1 MPEPFSEHLE
11 AQASIIIHPG
21 SRYLRLGRPSDSV
34 PHTVLHAIARKRKKG
49 LPVYSDPFV
58 IPQAK
63 LDREAVQELE
73 ECRLKVSHI
82 LQSSLMSDG
91 SRRFAT
97 PPQQIAAYNKRLQPA
112 QEETA
117 EPSPP
122 WVHSDKD
129 FIVGDEIL
137 SLHPSEEYNIHFP
150 FVRGDLNIHKSLGGS
165 ISAVLADLET
175 IWGHCISNVLNVPIK
190 DLKFYRAVLLIPDIY
205 NRDYVKK
212 LTNLLLNGLGFGG
225 CFVLQ
230 DHVAATFGAGL
241 GYACVVDV
249 GDQKT
254 SVSCVEDAI
263 SHPATRLRI
272 DYGGADVT
280 QVFHWLLKKS
290 GFPHQVNPANKLDA
304 MLLSKLKHEFC
315 HVNLNVCGAQEKK
328 FTVHTPG
335 KMPIFYTIQ
344 MGDELIVAALSL
356 FYADLLKITGP
367 KMMHTQKPNMGD
379 PDDPFDENYLRET
392 SRRGGREAAEAMDVG
407 GGDAGDGGEE
417 DIVVDDQPLPPSQ
430 IPSSSSA
437 RNDSLAFN
445 SNEKLLSL
453 EQAILTSIDRCQSDE
468 MKRKMYSSILMVGG
482 GAKFESLGKW
492 LQSRLLL
499 QIPVAYRPE
508 QIEII
513 TRAKDMDPCMTAWK
527 GAALMTCLE
536 GSNEL
541 WIQQAEW
548 NKHGVKI
555 LREKCPFI
563 W

>member
-11 AQASIIIHPG
+11 AQASIILHPG
-21 SRYLRLGRPSDSV
+21 SRYLRIGRPSDSV
-34 PHTVLHAIARKRKKG
+34 PHTILHAIARKRRSG
-49 LPVYSDPFV
+49 IPAYNDPFLV
-58 IPQAK
+58 PQAK
-63 LDREAVQELE
+63 LDGDAVQELE

-97 PPQQIAAYNKRLQPA
+97 PPQQIAVYNKRIQPV
-112 QEETA
+112 QDEDGD
-117 EPSPP
+117 PSPP
-122 WVHSDKD
+122 WVYTDKEY
-129 FIVGDEIL
+129 IVGDEIL
-137 SLHPSEEYNIHFP
+137 SLHPSLEYNVHFP
-150 FVRGDLNIHKSLGGS
+150 IVRGDLNIHSGLGGS

-175 IWGHCISNVLNVPIK
+175 IWGHCISTVLNVPLK
-190 DLKFYRAVLLIPDIY
+190 DLKFYRAVLIITDIY
-205 NRDYVKK
+205 NRDHVKK

-263 SHPATRLRI
+263 SHPTTRLRL
-272 DYGGADVT
+272 DYGGGDVT
-280 QVFHWLLKKS
+280 QVFYWLLKKC
-290 GFPHQVNPANKLDA
+290 GFPHQVNLSKKLDA
-304 MLLSKLKHEFC
+304 MLLNKLKHEFC
-315 HVNLNVCGAQEKK
+315 HVNLNECGAQEKT
-328 FTVHTPG
+328 FSVHSPG
-335 KMPIFYTIQ
+335 EIPSTYTIQ
-344 MGDELIVAALSL
+344 MGDELIVAALGL
-356 FYADLLKITGP
+356 FYPDLLKITGP
-367 KMMHTQKPNMGD
+367 KGTITQKPNPGD

-392 SRRGGREAAEAMDVG
+392 SRRGGREAAEAMEVG
-407 GGDAGDGGEE
+407 GGEGADAGEE
-417 DIVVDDQPLPPSQ
+417 DIVVDDQPLPPAQVPPLTSV
-430 IPSSSSA
+430 
-437 RNDSLAFN
+437 RNDS
-445 SNEKLLSL
+445 SGTEKLFSL

-468 MKRKMYSSILMVGG
+468 MKRKMYSSILIVGG
-482 GAKFESLGKW
+482 GAKFKSIGKW
-492 LQSRLLL
+492 LHSRLTL

>member
-11 AQASIIIHPG
+11 AQASIILHPG
-21 SRYLRLGRPSDSV
+21 SRYLRIGRPSDSV
-34 PHTVLHAIARKRKKG
+34 PHTILHAIARRRRSG
-49 LPVYSDPFV
+49 ISSYSDPFLV
-58 IPQAK
+58 PHVK
-63 LDREAVQELE
+63 LDGDAVQELE

-97 PPQQIAAYNKRLQPA
+97 PPQQIAVYNKRIQPIPGD
-112 QEETA
+112 ET
-117 EPSPP
+117 ETSPP
-122 WVHSDKD
+122 WVFTDKD
-129 FIVGDEIL
+129 YIVGDEIL
-137 SLHPSEEYNIHFP
+137 SLHPSMEYNIHFP
-150 FVRGDLNIHKSLGGS
+150 LMRGDFNLHCDVGGS

-175 IWGHCISNVLNVPIK
+175 IWGHCISTVLNVPLK
-190 DLKFYRAVLLIPDIY
+190 DLKFYRAVLIIPDIY
-205 NRDYVKK
+205 NRDHIKK

-263 SHPATRLRI
+263 SHPATRLRL
-272 DYGGADVT
+272 DYGGGDVT
-280 QVFHWLLKKS
+280 QVFYWLLKKS
-290 GFPHQVNPANKLDA
+290 GFPHPVNLSRKLDA
-304 MLLSKLKHEFC
+304 MLLNKLKHEFC
-315 HVNLNVCGAQEKK
+315 HVNLNECGAQEKT
-328 FTVHTPG
+328 FTVHSPG
-335 KMPIFYTIQ
+335 EVSSTYTIQ

-356 FYADLLKITGP
+356 FYPDLLKITGS
-367 KMMHTQKPNMGD
+367 KSTITQKPNPGD

-392 SRRGGREAAEAMDVG
+392 SRRGGREAAEAMEVG
-407 GGDAGDGGEE
+407 GGEGGDAGEE
-417 DIVVDDQPLPPSQ
+417 DIVVDDQPLPPAQ
-430 IPSSSSA
+430 IVPSASS
-437 RNDSLAFN
+437 RNDTTAFT
-445 SNEKLLSL
+445 SYDKLLSL
-453 EQAILTSIDRCQSDE
+453 EQAILTSIERCQSDE
-468 MKRKMYSSILMVGG
+468 MKRKMYSSILIVGG
-482 GAKFESLGKW
+482 GAKFKNIGKW
-492 LQSRLLL
+492 LQSRLAL

-508 QIEII
+508 QIEVI
-513 TRAKDMDPCMTAWK
+513 TRAKDMDPCMTSWK

-536 GSNEL
+536 GSGEL
-541 WIQQAEW
+541 WIQHSEW

>member
-11 AQASIIIHPG
+11 AQASIILHPG
-21 SRYLRLGRPSDSV
+21 SRYLRIGRPSDSV
-34 PHTVLHAIARKRKKG
+34 PHTILHAIARRRRSG
-49 LPVYSDPFV
+49 MPAYSDAFLVPHV
-58 IPQAK
+58 K
-63 LDREAVQELE
+63 LDGDAVQELE

-97 PPQQIAAYNKRLQPA
+97 PPQQIAVYNKRIQPM
-112 QEETA
+112 QGDEA
-117 EPSPP
+117 EMSPP
-122 WVHSDKD
+122 WVFTDKD
-129 FIVGDEIL
+129 YVVGDEIL
-137 SLHPSEEYNIHFP
+137 SLHPSLEYNIHFP
-150 FVRGDLNIHKSLGGS
+150 LMRGDLNLHSSVGGS

-175 IWGHCISNVLNVPIK
+175 IWGHCISTVLNVPLK
-190 DLKFYRAVLLIPDIY
+190 DLKFYRAVLIIPDIY
-205 NRDYVKK
+205 NRDHVKK

-254 SVSCVEDAI
+254 SVACVEDAI
-263 SHPATRLRI
+263 SHPATRLRL
-272 DYGGADVT
+272 DYGGGDVT
-280 QVFHWLLKKS
+280 QVFYWLLKKS
-290 GFPHQVNPANKLDA
+290 GFPHPVNLSRKLDA
-304 MLLSKLKHEFC
+304 MLLNKLKHEFC
-315 HVNLNVCGAQEKK
+315 HVNLNECGAQEKT
-328 FTVHTPG
+328 FTVHCPG
-335 KMPIFYTIQ
+335 EASSTYTIQ

-356 FYADLLKITGP
+356 FYPDLLKITGP
-367 KMMHTQKPNMGD
+367 KNTITQKPNPGD

-392 SRRGGREAAEAMDVG
+392 SRRGGREATEAMEVG
-407 GGDAGDGGEE
+407 GGEGGDAGEE
-417 DIVVDDQPLPPSQ
+417 DIVVDDQPLPPAQ
-430 IPSSSSA
+430 IVHSTSS
-437 RNDSLAFN
+437 RNDATAFT
-445 SNEKLLSL
+445 SSDKLLSL

-468 MKRKMYSSILMVGG
+468 MKRKMYSSILIVGG
-482 GAKFESLGKW
+482 GAKFKNIGKW
-492 LQSRLLL
+492 LQSRLAL

-508 QIEII
+508 QIEVI
-513 TRAKDMDPCMTAWK
+513 TRAKDMDPCMTSWK

-541 WIQQAEW
+541 WIQQSEW
-548 NKHGVKI
+548 NKYGVKI

>member
-11 AQASIIIHPG
+11 AQASIILHPG
-21 SRYLRLGRPSDSV
+21 SRYLRIGRPSDSV
-34 PHTVLHAIARKRKKG
+34 PHTILHAIARKRRSG
-49 LPVYSDPFV
+49 IPAYNDPFLV
-58 IPQAK
+58 PQAK
-63 LDREAVQELE
+63 LDGDAVQELE

-97 PPQQIAAYNKRLQPA
+97 PPQQIAVYNKRIQPV
-112 QEETA
+112 QDEDGD
-117 EPSPP
+117 PSPP
-122 WVHSDKD
+122 WVYTDKEY
-129 FIVGDEIL
+129 IVGDE
-137 SLHPSEEYNIHFP
+137 
-150 FVRGDLNIHKSLGGS
+150 
-165 ISAVLADLET
+165 
-175 IWGHCISNVLNVPIK
+175 
-190 DLKFYRAVLLIPDIY
+190 FYRAVLIITDIY
-205 NRDYVKK
+205 NRDHVKK

-263 SHPATRLRI
+263 SHPTTRLRL
-272 DYGGADVT
+272 DYGGGDVT
-280 QVFHWLLKKS
+280 QVFYWLLKKC
-290 GFPHQVNPANKLDA
+290 GFPHQVNLSKKLDA
-304 MLLSKLKHEFC
+304 MLLNKLKHEFC
-315 HVNLNVCGAQEKK
+315 HVNLNECGAQEKT
-328 FTVHTPG
+328 FSVHSPG
-335 KMPIFYTIQ
+335 EIPSTYTIQ
-344 MGDELIVAALSL
+344 MGDELIVAALGL
-356 FYADLLKITGP
+356 FYPDLLKITGP
-367 KMMHTQKPNMGD
+367 KGTITQKPNPGD

-392 SRRGGREAAEAMDVG
+392 SRRGGREAAEAMEVG
-407 GGDAGDGGEE
+407 GGEGADAGEE
-417 DIVVDDQPLPPSQ
+417 DIVVDDQPLPPAQVAPLTSVR
-430 IPSSSSA
+430 IDSSGT
-437 RNDSLAFN
+437 
-445 SNEKLLSL
+445 EKLFSL

-468 MKRKMYSSILMVGG
+468 MKRKMYSSILIVGG
-482 GAKFESLGKW
+482 GAKFKSIGKW
-492 LQSRLLL
+492 LHSRLTL

>member
-11 AQASIIIHPG
+11 AQASIILHPG
-21 SRYLRLGRPSDSV
+21 SRYLRIGRPSDSV
-34 PHTVLHAIARKRKKG
+34 PHTVLHAIARKRRSG
-49 LPVYSDPFV
+49 VSSYCDPFLV
-58 IPQAK
+58 PQAK
-63 LDREAVQELE
+63 LDGDGIQELE

-97 PPQQIAAYNKRLQPA
+97 PPQQIAVYNKRIQPV
-112 QEETA
+112 QDDDG

-122 WVHSDKD
+122 WVCTDKEY
-129 FIVGDEIL
+129 IVGDEIL
-137 SLHPSEEYNIHFP
+137 SLHPSLEFNVHFP
-150 FVRGDLNIHKSLGGS
+150 IVRGDLNIHSGLGGS
-165 ISAVLADLET
+165 VSAVLADLET
-175 IWGHCISNVLNVPIK
+175 IWGHCISTILNVPLK
-190 DLKFYRAVLLIPDIY
+190 DLKFYRAVLIIPDIY
-205 NRDYVKK
+205 NRDHVKK

-254 SVSCVEDAI
+254 SISCVEDAI
-263 SHPATRLRI
+263 SHPATRLRL
-272 DYGGADVT
+272 DYGGSDVT
-280 QVFHWLLKKS
+280 QVFYWLLKKC
-290 GFPHQVNPANKLDA
+290 GFPHQVNLHKKLDA
-304 MLLSKLKHEFC
+304 MLLNKLKHEFC
-315 HVNLNVCGAQEKK
+315 HVNLNECGAQEKT
-328 FTVHTPG
+328 FSVHNPG
-335 KMPIFYTIQ
+335 EVPSTYTIQ

-356 FYADLLKITGP
+356 FYPDLLKITGP
-367 KMMHTQKPNMGD
+367 KATLTQKPNPGD

-392 SRRGGREAAEAMDVG
+392 SRRGCREAAEAMEVG
-407 GGDAGDGGEE
+407 GGEGGDAGEE
-417 DIVVDDQPLPPSQ
+417 DIVVDDQPLPPAQ
-430 IPSSSSA
+430 VVPSMSV
-437 RNDSLAFN
+437 RNDSSTF
-445 SNEKLLSL
+445 SSTEKLLSL

-468 MKRKMYSSILMVGG
+468 MKRKMYSSILIVGG
-482 GAKFESLGKW
+482 GAKFKSIGKW
-492 LQSRLLL
+492 LQSRLTL

-541 WIQQAEW
+541 WIQQSEW

>member
-11 AQASIIIHPG
+11 AQACIILHPG
-21 SRYLRLGRPSDSV
+21 SRYLRIGRPSDSV
-34 PHTVLHAIARKRKKG
+34 PHTVLHAIARKRRSG
-49 LPVYSDPFV
+49 VPIYNDPFLV
-58 IPQAK
+58 PQVK
-63 LDREAVQELE
+63 LDRDAVRELE
-73 ECRLKVSHI
+73 ECRLKISHI

-97 PPQQIAAYNKRLQPA
+97 PPQQIAAYNKRIQPVHD
-112 QEETA
+112 EEA

-122 WVHSDKD
+122 WIQSEKD
-129 FIVGDEIL
+129 YVIGDEIL
-137 SLHPSEEYNIHFP
+137 SLHPDLEYNVHFP
-150 FVRGDLNIHKSLGGS
+150 FVRGDLNTHGKLGGS
-165 ISAVLADLET
+165 ITAVLADLET
-175 IWGHCISNVLNVPIK
+175 IWGHCITHILNVPLV
-190 DLKFYRAVLLIPDIY
+190 DLKFYRAVLVIPDIY
-205 NRDYVKK
+205 NRDHVKK
-212 LTNLLLNGLGFGG
+212 LTNLLLNGLGFAG

-241 GYACVVDV
+241 GFSCVVDV

-263 SHPATRLRI
+263 SHPSTRLRL
-272 DYGGADVT
+272 DYGGGDVT
-280 QVFHWLLKKS
+280 QVFYWLLKKC
-290 GFPHQVNPANKLDA
+290 GFPHQINPEDKLDA

-315 HVNLNVCGAQEKK
+315 HVNLNVCGAQENT
-328 FTVHTPG
+328 FSVHKPG
-335 KMPIFYTIQ
+335 ERPATYTIQ

-356 FYADLLKITGP
+356 FYPDLLKITGP
-367 KMMHTQKPNMGD
+367 KIPVTQRPNPGD

-392 SRRGGREAAEAMDVG
+392 SRRGGREATEASEVG
-407 GGDAGDGGEE
+407 GGEGGDGGDD
-417 DIVVDDQPLPPSQ
+417 DIVVDDQPLVPPS
-430 IPSSSSA
+430 STRS
-437 RNDSLAFN
+437 DSLAF
-445 SNEKLLSL
+445 SPIEKLFSL

-468 MKRKMYSSILMVGG
+468 MKRKMYSSILIVGG
-482 GAKFESLGKW
+482 GAKFKNLGKW
-492 LQSRLLL
+492 LQYRLAL

-513 TRAKDMDPCMTAWK
+513 TRAKDMEPSMTAWK

-548 NKHGVKI
+548 NKYGVKI